1 MDWLTK
7 LYVRFTA
14 VNRGQTMAE
23 YGLIL
28 AAVAVACIVAY
39 KALGTDINT
48 LLTTVGAD
56 L

>member
-28 AAVAVACIVAY
+28 VTVAVVAFAAY
-39 KALGTDINT
+39 QTFGTDIST
-48 LLTTVGAD
+48 MVFSLAAD